1 MRTVI
6 GVTNDIHS
14 KNSRSKLT
22 EHPINT
28 VWREKLRD
36 RDNPERYQVIG
47 LLARQYISNVKPLLL
62 TYQLDQD
69 ENIRE
74 GIIRVLSYVAS
85 GAVPILIQQLTEG
98 PPMMQECARIALS
111 QIESSQQPLLHLIKT
126 KPQFTEIVKQILN
139 ELSIYEGVPLSP
151 TLVDEQKVPKE
162 LSPNNTVNREHRIQR
177 AIEVL
182 AEAKLCFDIELYSR
196 TVKAC
201 DDAVQQLLTFLLDA
215 LNINLGNKSNKMP
228 AIRAQL
234 RKYQILQRVDTDL
247 EWLRKFRN
255 NIRYYQG
262 KGTRQN
268 AMHAL
273 HIGQAVSREVKRVLK
288 M

>member
-1 MRTVI
+1 MKI
-6 GVTNDIHS
+6 F
-14 KNSRSKLT
+14 
-22 EHPINT
+22 
-28 VWREKLRD
+28 
-36 RDNPERYQVIG
+36 
-47 LLARQYISNVKPLLL
+47 
-62 TYQLDQD
+62 
-69 ENIRE
+69 E

-139 ELSIYEGVPLSP
+139 ELSIYEGVQHSP